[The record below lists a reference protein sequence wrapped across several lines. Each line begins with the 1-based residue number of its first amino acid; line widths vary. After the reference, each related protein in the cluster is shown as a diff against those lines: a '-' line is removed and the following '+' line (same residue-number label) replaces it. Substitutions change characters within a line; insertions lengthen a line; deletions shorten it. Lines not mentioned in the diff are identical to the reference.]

1 MWKYIND
8 NFGKYPSQIKVLRK
22 LISLGLSVRKDH
34 EDVPRIYCDDVEVKA
49 SAVAQALDV
58 DRRAVLEILR
68 KIVED
73 PQLARFYSDLRPVP
87 DFGVVSSRLG
97 MGVIQIV
104 PTAASQ
110 PGIIAGVSQ
119 IIARENI
126 SIRQVIVDDPELVDN
141 PKATIVT
148 DSPIPGHLL
157 SDLKKISGVEA
168 VVIL

>member
-22 LISLGLSVRKDH
+22 LISLGLSVRRDN
-34 EDVPRIYCDDVEVKA
+34 ENVPRVYCGDVEVKA
-49 SAVAQALDV
+49 SAIAMALNV
-58 DRRAVLEILR
+58 DRRAVLETLR

-73 PQLARFYSDLRPVP
+73 PELSRFYYELKPVP
-87 DFGVVSSRLG
+87 DFGRVSSSLG
-97 MGVIQIV
+97 MGVVQIV
-104 PTAASQ
+104 PKAASQ

-119 IIARENI
+119 IIAKENI

-141 PKATIVT
+141 PRATIVT

-157 SDLKKISGVEA
+157 SELKNINGVEA